1 MSVSANTAAANDQGL
16 KFAMAMAVLLAAAPL
31 IAVVSLGGI
40 SAGSPDSGAVFC
52 GEAASVK
59 ACPHASG
66 VALIPAERLLDVH
79 RLNFTAGLLGKAQ
92 AF

>member
-16 KFAMAMAVLLAAAPL
+16 KFAMAMAVVLAAAPL
-31 IAVVSLGGI
+31 IAVVSLGGM
-40 SAGSPDSGAVFC
+40 SAGSADSGAVFC
-52 GEAASVK
+52 GEAGSVK
-59 ACPHASG
+59 ACPQASG
-66 VALIPAERLLDVH
+66 VALIPAEGLLDVH